1 MEYIQSGS
9 LNTAGT
15 TTTLNLPSLIWPHNT
30 LFPAQSV
37 FLVIANPTGSAQTI
51 NAANL
56 IFTLSVGGVTST
68 LIYALP
74 TVSIAAGSN
83 QTFLV
88 LLTNGVLP
96 SPSLTATFAGNPSAG
111 TLNVGA
117 VWNQTIGGSSG
128 GGSSSVTLLAG
139 SAIAGKFGIDQT
151 TPGTTNA
158 VVAEGQYNASQ
169 PTLSTGQYAPPA
181 IDVNTNLITDQMGL
195 DPADD
200 GLGAA
205 RPYSPGSIAIATSG
219 AGYVTGNVVGGI
231 ISIPTVNFLTGRRVS
246 LTGLTINDKGGVAPA
261 LNIYFFPTTPTGGTY
276 TDKVALV
283 WGTADRALC
292 CGQIQVLNGNYLTD
306 ISQSGVTF
314 GGLNTKLN
322 VGATTLFAI
331 IVAEGSYNLAT
342 STISIVPQ
350 FNQE

>member
-1 MEYIQSGS
+1 MEYIASGP
-9 LNTAGT
+9 LLTTGA

-96 SPSLTATFAGNPSAG
+96 SPSLAVTFSGNPSAG

-117 VWNQTIGGSSG
+117 VWNQTIGSSSG
-128 GGSSSVTLLAG
+128 GGGVSSGVEYNVTPRTATDGQTGIAAG
-139 SAIAGKFGIDQT
+139 
-151 TPGTTNA
+151 
-158 VVAEGQYNASQ
+158 
-169 PTLSTGQYAPPA
+169 
-181 IDVNTNLITDQMGL
+181 DVNFNTITDPMGL

-205 RPYSPGSIAIATSG
+205 RPYSPGSVAITTSG

-276 TDKVALV
+276 TDKSALI
-283 WGTADRALC
+283 WGAADRALC
-292 CGQIQVLNGNYLTD
+292 CGQIQVQSGNYLTD

-322 VGATTLFAI
+322 VGATTLFALI
-331 IVAEGSYNLAT
+331 IAESSYTLTNGNL
-342 STISIVPQ
+342 SIVPQ